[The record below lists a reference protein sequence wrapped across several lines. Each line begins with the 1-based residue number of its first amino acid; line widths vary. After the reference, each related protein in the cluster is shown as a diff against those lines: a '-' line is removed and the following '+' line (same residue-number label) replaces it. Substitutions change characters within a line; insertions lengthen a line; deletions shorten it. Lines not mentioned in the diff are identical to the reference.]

1 MLSPSRGAPTFPHA
15 AQRQRE
21 LPHEVIA
28 GGAVVVLHH
37 KAHQRQLRDLQ
48 LEGERLL
55 PARVEAYGIA
65 SGWSLPREWGIVGAG
80 WDVLGGMGIIMGP
93 VEMYQVEWDGTGI
106 YWRKRWD
113 QTGVY

>member
-1 MLSPSRGAPTFPHA
+1 M
-15 AQRQRE
+15 
-21 LPHEVIA
+21 
-28 GGAVVVLHH
+28 VLHH

-80 WDVLGGMGIIMGP
+80 
-93 VEMYQVEWDGTGI
+93 
-106 YWRKRWD
+106 
-113 QTGVY
+113 

>member
-1 MLSPSRGAPTFPHA
+1 MGTSWASACDVHKERGRGQGCAVLGEQVDVAVPFPHA

-80 WDVLGGMGIIMGP
+80 
-93 VEMYQVEWDGTGI
+93 
-106 YWRKRWD
+106 
-113 QTGVY
+113 

>member
-1 MLSPSRGAPTFPHA
+1 MRRPWRAGGCGGTLGTEQTLSRRHRVVPSPSRGAPTFPHA

-28 GGAVVVLHH
+28 GDAVVVLHH

-80 WDVLGGMGIIMGP
+80 
-93 VEMYQVEWDGTGI
+93 
-106 YWRKRWD
+106 
-113 QTGVY
+113 